1 MNEKQLVNKECLVE
15 RFTLDEG
22 NGPLPVLKFMLDG
35 EGISYY
41 QLVGIANQ
49 LASAL
54 NDRGCSFQAMTK
66 H

>member
-1 MNEKQLVNKECLVE
+1 MSELLVDKECLVE

-22 NGPLPVLKFMLDG
+22 NGPLPVLRFMFDG
-35 EGISYY
+35 EEISYH